1 MSLAVQDS
9 SEWLTAIYEID
20 GPEALARRTAER
32 ICCDQTIEAESNL
45 LPLSLQSTILG
56 HLEDLRIT
64 TGGRYQATIRFRGD
78 LLSGECSDMLNVLFG
93 TSSLRGD
100 VTLLS
105 FTMTDGLLSSWPGPR
120 FGIDGLRQT
129 VGVSRHPLLCAV
141 LKPLGRTP
149 QELAELAVQF
159 VEGGVDMIKDDQ
171 SLVDQRWCRFEERVS
186 RCAEAIVRTS
196 ARRGRPCLY
205 LAHVSGSMDMMRR
218 RAIQAKNLG
227 ASGLL
232 VAPGLT
238 GFDALKTLRSD
249 DEIALPIASHPS
261 MLGTL
266 VDRGGGG
273 LAAPAVYGLL
283 PRLAGSD
290 LSIYPAF
297 GSDYPMSQQDCVSVA
312 EHSRQSWGCLKSM
325 MPAVGGRMGIKRI
338 VELGSVLGRDAIFV
352 LGSRMQQ
359 NPENIVT
366 AVNALHR
373 ALTESF

>member
-1 MSLAVQDS
+1 MSLTVHDS

-20 GPEALARRTAER
+20 GPEALARRTTER
-32 ICCDQTIEAESNL
+32 ICIDQTIEAESNL
-45 LPLSLQSTILG
+45 LPPSLQSTILG
-56 HLEDLRIT
+56 QLEDLRAT
-64 TGGRYQATIRFRGD
+64 AGGRYHATIRFRGD
-78 LLSGECSDMLNVLFG
+78 LLSGECSDLLNVLFG

-105 FTMTDGLLSSWPGPR
+105 FTMTNGLLSSWPGPR
-120 FGIDGLRQT
+120 FGIDGLKQA

-149 QELAELAVQF
+149 QELAELAIQF

-171 SLVDQRWCRFEERVS
+171 SLVDQRWCPFEERVA
-186 RCAEAIVRTS
+186 RCAEAVVQEST
-196 ARRGRPCLY
+196 RRGRPCLY
-205 LAHVSGSMDMMRR
+205 FAHVSGSLDTMRQ
-218 RAIQAKNLG
+218 RAALAKTLG

-238 GFDALKTLRSD
+238 GFDAMRTLRSD

-266 VDRGGGG
+266 VDQGRGG
-273 LAAPAVYGLL
+273 LAAPVVYGLL
-283 PRLAGSD
+283 PRLVGSD

-297 GSDYPMSQQDCVSVA
+297 GSGYPMSQQECVSVA
-312 EHSRQSWGCLKSM
+312 DQCRQVWGAIKPI
-325 MPAVGGRMGIKRI
+325 MPAIGGRIGIERI

-359 NPENIVT
+359 NPENIV
-366 AVNALHR
+366 AAMNALHR